1 MARLRGH
8 HNAGGDRMA
17 KGKGVV
23 AAGHELTARA
33 AAEILEDGGNAFDA
47 ALAGVFVTFVAEAV
61 FSSPGGGGFLMA
73 RRAGHDDANLLDFF
87 AETPLKRR
95 PGSEVSFYPIHADFG
110 PAKQEFHI
118 GLGSSA
124 TPGVVPGLFA
134 MHEALCKLPMK
145 RLVEPASRAARQGFP
160 LTEFQAYLF
169 TVITPI
175 LTASPGASEIFAP
188 GGTLMKPGATFRNEA
203 LAETLD
209 WLAEDGARLFVD
221 GDVGKAI
228 VAQSRDS
235 GGYLTHDD
243 LARYRVAWREPLY
256 WHHAGVTVALNPPP
270 AASGA
275 LIAFGL
281 GFLAALAEH
290 GHAID
295 AAALHAAMEAI
306 NEARA
311 THGESLALRL
321 AAGHLAKE
329 IGDAARHPAAYRG
342 TTHVSVIDADGNAA
356 AISLSNGEGN
366 GTIVGTFG
374 FMLNNM
380 LGEED
385 IASDGL
391 GDWRPGTRLSSMM
404 APTIILQKDG
414 TVTAMGT
421 GGSNR
426 IRSAILQVAVN
437 LLDRGMSLEEAIERP
452 RLHVERDGKTSFE
465 PGFSEREQRVL
476 LGLGE
481 RVHAWPERNLF
492 FGGVHAVR
500 CHPKGGVEGA
510 GDPRR
515 QGTALIV

>member
-1 MARLRGH
+1 MT
-8 HNAGGDRMA
+8 

-23 AAGHELTARA
+23 AAGQELTARA
-33 AAEILEDGGNAFDA
+33 AAEILQDGGNAFDA
-47 ALAGVFVTFVAEAV
+47 ALAGIFMTFVAEAV
-61 FSSPGGGGFLMA
+61 FASPGGGGFFMA
-73 RRAGHDDANLLDFF
+73 RREGRDDATLLDFF
-87 AETPLKRR
+87 VETPLKRR
-95 PGSEVSFYPIHADFG
+95 PASEISFYPIYADFG

-118 GLGSSA
+118 GPGSSA

-134 MHEALCKLPMK
+134 MHEALCTLPMK
-145 RLVEPASRAARQGFP
+145 RLVEPAARAARQGFP

-169 TVITPI
+169 TVIAPI
-175 LTASPGASEIFAP
+175 LTASQGVARIFAP
-188 GGTLMKPGATFRNEA
+188 DGKPMTAGATFRNEE
-203 LAETLD
+203 LGETLE

-228 VAQSRDS
+228 VAQSRDY

-243 LARYRVAWREPLY
+243 LARYRVERREPLY
-256 WHHAGVTVALNPPP
+256 WRHGDATVALNPPP

-290 GHAID
+290 GRALD
-295 AAALHAAMEAI
+295 ALALRAAMEATH
-306 NEARA
+306 EARA
-311 THGESLALRL
+311 THGETLAPRL

-329 IGDAARHPAAYRG
+329 IREAARHPAAYRG
-342 TTHVSVIDADGNAA
+342 TTHVSVIDNDGNAA

-366 GTIVGTFG
+366 GYLVGKFG

-385 IASDGL
+385 LVADGL
-391 GDWRPGTRLSSMM
+391 GAWREGVRLSSMM

-414 TVTAMGT
+414 TVTALGT

-426 IRSAILQVAVN
+426 IRTAILQVAVN
-437 LLDRGMSLEEAIERP
+437 LLDRFMSLEAAVEAS

-465 PGFSEREQRVL
+465 PGFTEHEQRAL
-476 LGLGE
+476 LALGE
-481 RVHAWPERNLF
+481 TVHAWPERNLF
-492 FGGVHAVR
+492 FGGVHAAR
-500 CHPKGGVEGA
+500 RHPKGGVEGA

-515 QGTALIV
+515 QGVALVV